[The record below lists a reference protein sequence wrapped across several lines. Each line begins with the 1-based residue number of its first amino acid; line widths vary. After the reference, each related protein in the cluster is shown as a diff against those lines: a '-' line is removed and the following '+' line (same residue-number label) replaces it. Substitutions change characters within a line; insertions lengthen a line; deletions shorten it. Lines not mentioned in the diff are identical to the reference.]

1 MAAAVLNP
9 GTTKKKNKASRGK
22 LPVKRSINLIGVGE
36 KRIKVGVAIPAI
48 ILILIAAAALSK
60 FGVVDRLIAV
70 SEAEREVSRLRG
82 ELNDAY
88 RTLEGYGELAE
99 EYAHY
104 TVTGMT
110 NEELTRVDRGEVVEL
125 IQRVILPTTTSG
137 TWTLTGNQLSLS
149 ITGKT
154 LQEIN
159 LLVQSLNEEE
169 LVDFCTVKTAA
180 TDDWY
185 YDGRYNDPL
194 DEDSTVTAQISVYL
208 VAREGY

>member
-9 GTTKKKNKASRGK
+9 GTRKKKNNAARGK
-22 LPVKRSINLIGVGE
+22 MPVKRSINFIGVGE
-36 KRIKVGVAIPAI
+36 KRIQVGLAVPAI
-48 ILILIAAAALSK
+48 ILILLAAAALSK
-60 FGVVDRLIAV
+60 FAVVDRLIAV
-70 SEAEREVSRLRG
+70 SKAEQGVSRLRI

-88 RTLEGYGELAE
+88 KTLESYGELAD

-104 TVTGMT
+104 TISAMT
-110 NEELTRVDRGEVVEL
+110 REELTRVDRSQVVEL

-169 LVDFCTVKTAA
+169 LVDFCTVRTAA
-180 TDDWY
+180 TDDEY
-185 YDGRYNDPL
+185 YDNL
-194 DEDSTVTAQISVYL
+194 DEYSTVTAQLSVYL
-208 VAREGY
+208 VAREGNK

>member
-1 MAAAVLNP
+1 MNP
-9 GTTKKKNKASRGK
+9 GTTKKKKNASRGK

-36 KRIKVGVAIPAI
+36 KRIKVGVAVPAV
-48 ILILIAAAALSK
+48 ILILLAAAALSK

-70 SEAEREVSRLRG
+70 SDAEREVSRLRG

-104 TVTGMT
+104 TVSGMT

-137 TWTLTGNQLSLS
+137 TWSLVGNQLSLS
-149 ITGKT
+149 ITGQT

-159 LLVQSLNEEE
+159 LLVQALNEEE
-169 LVDFCTVKTAA
+169 LVDFCTVRTAA
-180 TDDWY
+180 TDEDY
-185 YDGRYNDPL
+185 YDVLN
-194 DEDSTVTAQISVYL
+194 EDSTVTAQISVYL

>member
-1 MAAAVLNP
+1 MNL
-9 GTTKKKNKASRGK
+9 GTTKKKKNASRGK

-36 KRIKVGVAIPAI
+36 KRIKVGVAVPAV
-48 ILILIAAAALSK
+48 ILILLAAAALSK

-70 SEAEREVSRLRG
+70 SDAEREVSRLRG

-104 TVTGMT
+104 TVSGMT

-137 TWTLTGNQLSLS
+137 TWSLVGNQLSLS
-149 ITGKT
+149 ITGQT

-159 LLVQSLNEEE
+159 LLVQALNEEE
-169 LVDFCTVKTAA
+169 LVDFCTVRTAA
-180 TDDWY
+180 TDEDY
-185 YDGRYNDPL
+185 YDVLN
-194 DEDSTVTAQISVYL
+194 EDSTVTAQISVYL

>member
-1 MAAAVLNP
+1 M
-9 GTTKKKNKASRGK
+9 
-22 LPVKRSINLIGVGE
+22 PVKRSINFIGVGE
-36 KRIKVGVAIPAI
+36 KRIQVGLAVPAI
-48 ILILIAAAALSK
+48 ILILLAAAALSK
-60 FGVVDRLIAV
+60 FAVVDRLIAV
-70 SEAEREVSRLRG
+70 SKAEQGVSRLRI

-88 RTLEGYGELAE
+88 KTLESYGELAD

-104 TVTGMT
+104 TISAMT
-110 NEELTRVDRGEVVEL
+110 REELTRVDRSQVVEL

-169 LVDFCTVKTAA
+169 LVDFCTVRTAA
-180 TDDWY
+180 TDDEY
-185 YDGRYNDPL
+185 YDNL
-194 DEDSTVTAQISVYL
+194 DEYSTVTAQLSVYL
-208 VAREGY
+208 VAREGNK

>member
-9 GTTKKKNKASRGK
+9 GTAKKKNKASRGK

-36 KRIKVGVAIPAI
+36 KRIKVGVALPAI

-60 FGVVDRLIAV
+60 FGVVDRMIAV
-70 SEAEREVSRLRG
+70 SNAEREVSRLRG

-88 RTLEGYGELAE
+88 RTLEGYGELSE

-110 NEELTRVDRGEVVEL
+110 NEELTRVDRGDVVEL

-137 TWTLTGNQLSLS
+137 TWALTGNQLSLS
-149 ITGKT
+149 ITGQT

-180 TDDWY
+180 TDDKY
-185 YDGRYNDPL
+185 YDIL

>member
-9 GTTKKKNKASRGK
+9 GTAKKKKKASRGK

-36 KRIKVGVAIPAI
+36 KRIQMGVAVPAI
-48 ILILIAAAALSK
+48 ILILLAAAALSK

-70 SEAEREVSRLRG
+70 SDAEREVSLLRA

-104 TVTGMT
+104 TVSGMSR
-110 NEELTRVDRGEVVEL
+110 EELSRVDRGKVVEL

-137 TWTLTGNQLSLS
+137 TWSLTGNQLSLS
-149 ITGKT
+149 ITGQT

-159 LLVQSLNEEE
+159 LLVQALNEEE
-169 LVDFCTVKTAA
+169 LVDFCTVRTAS
-180 TDDWY
+180 TDDKY
-185 YDGRYNDPL
+185 YDFL

>member
-1 MAAAVLNP
+1 MAAAVMNP
-9 GTTKKKNKASRGK
+9 GTAKKKNKASRGK

-36 KRIKVGVAIPAI
+36 KHIKVGVAIPAI

-70 SEAEREVSRLRG
+70 ADAEREVNRLRV

-110 NEELTRVDRGEVVEL
+110 REELTRVDRGEVVEL

-149 ITGKT
+149 ITGQT

-180 TDDWY
+180 TDDKY
-185 YDGRYNDPL
+185 YDVL